1 MIYLNTNIYTND
13 SSSDSFAAQ
22 LVILVH
28 IYSFQDECK
37 HQNKTYSMCI
47 YTLEYICTYLF

>member
-13 SSSDSFAAQ
+13 SSSDSFATQ
-22 LVILVH
+22 QVILVH

-37 HQNKTYSMCI
+37 HQIKTYSMCI